1 MEKSKRRLIRQ
12 LQKLEEQIDAL
23 KNNYLS
29 RLGSLPLPN
38 LSEKKA
44 IPSSAD
50 TREEPSPE
58 KVQKLLEQA
67 LSTGK
72 ENKIYKAVKQKINSL
87 LKSGKESFSAAD
99 LMDIRETLEKAKG
112 KTDHWEIF
120 RKQFSAVYPE
130 FFENLL
136 KAHPDLT
143 KTEVKFCTYLRLH
156 LTSQQIASA
165 MDISMEAIRKNRY
178 RIRKKLSL
186 NTEDSLEAYIDRF

>member
-23 KNNYLS
+23 KNNYRS

-38 LSEKKA
+38 PSDEKA
-44 IPSSAD
+44 TPSFAD
-50 TREEPSPE
+50 TKIEPSPE
-58 KVQKLLEQA
+58 KLQKLLEQA

-72 ENKIYKAVKQKINSL
+72 ENKLYKAVSKKINSL
-87 LKSGKESFSAAD
+87 LKSGKESFSAED
-99 LMDIRETLEKAKG
+99 LKDIRETLEQAKG

-120 RKQFSAVYPE
+120 RKQFSAVYPK

-136 KAHPDLT
+136 KVHPDLT

-178 RIRKKLSL
+178 RIRKKLNL
-186 NTEDSLEAYIDRF
+186 KTEDSLEAHIDRF